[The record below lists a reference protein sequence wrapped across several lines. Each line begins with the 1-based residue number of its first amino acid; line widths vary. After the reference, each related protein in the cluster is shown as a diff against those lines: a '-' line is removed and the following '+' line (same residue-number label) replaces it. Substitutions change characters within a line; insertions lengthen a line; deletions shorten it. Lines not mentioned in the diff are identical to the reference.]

1 MNLDSHILSSSATSV
16 NEGSSVTFTMVTTN
30 VAAGTSLSY
39 SIGGVSSSDISGG
52 QTSGSMVVGSN
63 GQASTSVM
71 LVADQTTEGN
81 ETLTFS
87 SQGQSLSVT
96 VNDTSKTVA
105 STPTYSIAASTPL
118 LRKVVLRRLLLRQ
131 RVWLRV
137 RL

>member
-1 MNLDSHILSSSATSV
+1 
-16 NEGSSVTFTMVTTN
+16 MVTTN

-87 SQGQSLSVT
+87 SQSQSSSVT

-105 STPTYSIAASTPL
+105 STPTYSIAASTPSVTEGSIASFIVTTTGVAGGTSL
-118 LRKVVLRRLLLRQ
+118 SYVLSGVGADDITGGQ
-131 RVWLRV
+131 ITGSTVN
-137 RL
+137 